1 MAFTHL
7 HVHTEYSLLDGAAKI
22 GRLVDKAAALG
33 MKSLAITDHGVMYGA
48 VEFYRACKEAGIRPI
63 IGCEVYVAPRTRF
76 DKDAAHDRE
85 LGHLIL
91 LAKDADGYRNL
102 SRLVSRSFTEGY
114 YYKPR
119 VDRDLLRACSQGLI
133 ALSGC
138 LAGHVQRA
146 LRARDYDRAL
156 AEAKEMADIFGLD
169 NFYLEIQDHGLP
181 EQAEIRPSLLR
192 LSVETGI
199 PLVATNDVHY
209 VEQKDASVQD
219 VLLCI
224 QTNALVDDKDRMRFD
239 SDQYYLKSEEEMR
252 ELFRLLPEA
261 CDNTEFIAS
270 RCHFDFDFDTLHIP
284 DFPVPQGTTP
294 AYYLRMLCEE
304 GMKKKYGGKTPELVE
319 RMEHELSVIENM
331 GYVEYFLIVW
341 DYVTYARNSGIMVG
355 PGRGSAAGSLVAY
368 CLGITNTDPIENG
381 LIFERFLNPERVSM
395 PDIDIDFADDRRHE
409 VIDYVVRKYGT
420 DRVTQIITFNTF
432 GARGTIRDVGRVMDL
447 PLDLVDTIAKLVP
460 QQMGMTLERALTA
473 SPELKERYQE
483 DIRIRKLIDTARAI
497 EGMPRHTSVHAA
509 GVVISRER
517 IEDYVPLHTSDN
529 GVETQYVAPL
539 LEEMGFLKMDF
550 LGLRNLT
557 VIQNAIRMI
566 KEKTGEEIDIDA
578 IPYDDPNVYAL
589 IASGNTAGIFQL
601 ESGGMTRFMKKL
613 QPDCFED
620 IVAGI
625 SLYRPGP
632 MASIDTYIENKKH
645 PESIRYLHESLRPI
659 LEKTYGCM
667 VYQEQVMQIVRDL
680 AGYTYGRSDVLRRIM
695 SKKKKKEM
703 LEEKEIFL
711 QGAEKKG
718 VPRETG
724 EQIFSQ
730 MVSFAEYAFNKSHAA
745 AYAMVGYQT
754 AWLKRYY
761 PTAFMAAL
769 MTSVIGD
776 AAWLAMY
783 IRNCKENG
791 IEILPPDVNESGAQ
805 FTAVAPG
812 KIRFGLAAIR
822 NVGGSA
828 VEAMVEK
835 RAQIGGFRDIYGFFD
850 NIDTR
855 LLNKRACESMIKAG
869 AFDSLEP
876 NRASLLAGFE
886 ELLESAQ
893 NDQRATV
900 AGQMSLFATNEA
912 AMDGASAR
920 HLPKVANFPPK
931 ILGAMEKETL
941 GVYVTENPLSEYQT
955 LIEQLTQIDTAVLQD
970 EEQQTVKDKDRITIA
985 GILTGLRT
993 RMTKNNTLMAN
1004 AWLEDLYGRVE
1015 VIIFPKTFERC
1026 RGILDGE
1033 PVVAVNAIAEFGDD
1047 RSVRLLANEI
1057 TLMEDVRSS
1066 MPAPTRIKVLA
1077 EEENDAKQR
1086 IWRIMQ
1092 GPAGRQPQ
1100 DLQNDELRLYARDQ
1114 EGNVHAVAK
1123 LTVRADQRLLQA
1135 LRREFGDQ
1143 NVKEERIKVQ

>member
-1 MAFTHL
+1 MFTHL
-7 HVHTEYSLLDGAAKI
+7 HVHTEYSLLDGAARI
-22 GRLVDKAAALG
+22 SRLVEKAGELG
-33 MKSLAITDHGVMYGA
+33 MESLAITDHGVMYGA
-48 VEFYRACKEAGIRPI
+48 VEFYKACKSVGIQPI

-76 DKDAAHDRE
+76 DKEAGLDRE

-91 LAKDADGYRNL
+91 LARDAEGYRNL

-119 VDRDLLRACSQGLI
+119 VDRDLLRQNSSGLI

-138 LAGHVQRA
+138 IAGHVQRA
-146 LRARDYDRAL
+146 LRAKDYEKARSEAL
-156 AEAKEMADIFGLD
+156 LMADIFGLD

-181 EQAEIRPSLLR
+181 EEAEIRPGLLR
-192 LSVETGI
+192 LSKETGI
-199 PLVATNDVHY
+199 PLVATNDIHY
-209 VEQKDASVQD
+209 VEQKDAVTQD

-224 QTNALVDDKDRMRFD
+224 QTNALVDEKDRMRFD

-252 ELFRLLPEA
+252 SLFALLPEA
-261 CDNTEFIAS
+261 CENTEKIAA
-270 RCHFDFDFDTLHIP
+270 RCRFDFDFDTLHIP
-284 DFPVPQGTTP
+284 DFPVPDGTTP
-294 AYYLRMLCEE
+294 AAYLRTLCEA
-304 GMKKKYGGKTPELVE
+304 GLNRKYGAMTEPLRE
-319 RMEHELSVIENM
+319 RMDYELSVIESM

-341 DYVTYARNSGIMVG
+341 DYVAFAKKSGITVG

-368 CLGITNTDPIENG
+368 CLDITNTDPIENG

-409 VIDYVVRKYGT
+409 VIEYVVRKYGT

-447 PLDLVDTIAKLVP
+447 PLDLVDSIAKMVP

-473 SPELKERYQE
+473 NSELKERYRE
-483 DIRIRKLIDTARAI
+483 DIRIRKLIDTAKAI

-509 GVVISRER
+509 GVVISREK

-529 GVETQYVAPL
+529 GVETQYAAPL

-557 VIQNAIRMI
+557 VIQNTIRMI
-566 KEKTGEEIDIDA
+566 EQNSGQKIDIDT
-578 IPYDDPNVYAL
+578 IRYDDPNVYAL

-625 SLYRPGP
+625 ALYRPGP

-645 PESIRYLHESLRPI
+645 PEMIRYLHESLRPI
-659 LEKTYGCM
+659 LSVTYGCM

-680 AGYTYGRSDVLRRIM
+680 AGYSYGRSDVLRRIM

-711 QGAEKKG
+711 QGAEKNG
-718 VPRETG
+718 IPRETG
-724 EQIFSQ
+724 EQIFAQ

-761 PTAFMAAL
+761 PTEFMAAL

-776 AAWLAMY
+776 AGWLAMY

-791 IEILPPDVNESGAQ
+791 IEILPPDINESGTH

-812 KIRFGLAAIR
+812 RIRFGLAAIR

-828 VEAMVEK
+828 VDAMVAK
-835 RAQIGGFRDIYGFFD
+835 RTQLGGFKDIYAFFD
-850 NIDTR
+850 HIDTR

-876 NRASLLAGFE
+876 NRASMLAGFE

-893 NDQRATV
+893 HDQRATV
-900 AGQMSLFATNEA
+900 AGQISLFATNES
-912 AMDGASAR
+912 AMDGANAR
-920 HLPKVANFPPK
+920 SLPKVANFPPK

-941 GVYVTENPLSEYQT
+941 GVYVTENPLSEYQN
-955 LIEQLTQIDTAVLQD
+955 LIEQLTQIDTAVLRD
-970 EEQQTVKDKDRITIA
+970 EEQRTVHDKERITIA
-985 GILTGLRT
+985 GILTNVRT

-1004 AWLEDLYGRVE
+1004 AYLEDLYGRVE
-1015 VIIFPKTFERC
+1015 VIIFPKTYERC

-1047 RSVRLLANEI
+1047 NSVRLLANEI
-1057 TLMEDVRSS
+1057 TLMDEVRNSL
-1066 MPAPTRIKVLA
+1066 PQRKRIKVLSEN
-1077 EEENDAKQR
+1077 EEDAKDK

-1092 GPAGRQPQ
+1092 TAVQRQPS
-1100 DLQNDELRLYARDQ
+1100 DMQNDELRLYAKDDR
-1114 EGNVHAVAK
+1114 GIVHAVAK
-1123 LTVRADQRLLQA
+1123 MAVRADQRLLEV
-1135 LRREFGDQ
+1135 LRDAFGPG
-1143 NVKEERIKVQ
+1143 NVKEERIEKK

>member
-7 HVHTEYSLLDGAAKI
+7 HVHTEYSLLDGAAKV
-22 GRLVDKAAALG
+22 GRLVEKAAELG
-33 MKSLAITDHGVMYGA
+33 MHSLAITDHGVMYGA
-48 VEFYRACKEAGIRPI
+48 VEFYRACKAAGLKPI

-76 DKDAAHDRE
+76 DKDAGQDRE

-91 LAKDADGYRNL
+91 LAKDAEGYRNL

-138 LAGHVQRA
+138 LAGHIQRA

-156 AEAKEMADIFGLD
+156 AEAKEMADIFGPD

-181 EQAEIRPSLLR
+181 EQAEIRPLLLR
-192 LSVETGI
+192 LSMETGI
-199 PLVATNDVHY
+199 PLAATNDVHY
-209 VEQKDASVQD
+209 VEQKDAAAQD

-252 ELFRLLPEA
+252 DLFSLLPEA
-261 CDNTEFIAS
+261 CDNTEIIAS
-270 RCHFDFDFDTLHIP
+270 RCHFEFDFDTLHIP

-294 AYYLRMLCEE
+294 AYYLRMLCED
-304 GMKKKYGGKTPELVE
+304 GLKKKYGEKTPALME
-319 RMEHELSVIENM
+319 RMEHELSVIESM

-341 DYVTYARNSGIMVG
+341 DYVTFARNSGIMVG

-368 CLGITNTDPIENG
+368 CLGITNTDPIEHG

-409 VIDYVVRKYGT
+409 VIEYVVRKYGT

-447 PLDLVDTIAKLVP
+447 PLDVVDTIAKLVP
-460 QQMGMTLERALTA
+460 QQLGMTLERALTA

-557 VIQNAIRMI
+557 VIQQAIRMV
-566 KEKTGEEIDIDA
+566 EERTGIRIDIDA
-578 IPYDDPNVYAL
+578 IPYDDPKVYEL
-589 IASGNTAGIFQL
+589 IGSGNTAGIFQL

-613 QPDCFED
+613 RPDCFED

-632 MASIDTYIENKKH
+632 MASIDTYIKNKRH
-645 PESIRYLHESLRPI
+645 PENIQYLHESLRPI
-659 LEKTYGCM
+659 LSKTYGCM

-680 AGYTYGRSDVLRRIM
+680 AGYSYGRSDVLRRIM

-711 QGAEKKG
+711 QGAEKNG

-754 AWLKRYY
+754 AWLKCYY
-761 PTAFMAAL
+761 PTEFMAAL
-769 MTSVIGD
+769 MTSVMGD
-776 AAWLAMY
+776 AGWLAMY

-791 IEILPPDVNESGAQ
+791 ISILPPDINESGSQ

-812 KIRFGLAAIR
+812 KIRFGLAAIK
-822 NVGGSA
+822 NVGQSA
-828 VEAMVEK
+828 VDSMVKK
-835 RAQIGGFRDIYGFFD
+835 RVQLGGFRDINAFFD

-855 LLNKRACESMIKAG
+855 LLNKRALESMIKAG
-869 AFDSLEP
+869 AFDTLEP
-876 NRASLLAGFE
+876 NRARLLAGFE
-886 ELLESAQ
+886 VLLEAAQ

-900 AGQMSLFATNEA
+900 AGQMSLFATNED
-912 AMDGASAR
+912 AMTGASSRA
-920 HLPKVANFPPK
+920 LPQVANFSAK

-941 GVYVTENPLSEYQT
+941 GVYITENPLSEYQD
-955 LIEQLTQIDTAVLQD
+955 LIEQLTKIDTAVLHD
-970 EEQQTVKDKDRITIA
+970 EEQDLVKDKDRITIA
-985 GILTGLRT
+985 GIMTGVRT

-1004 AWLEDLYGRVE
+1004 AILEDLYGRVE
-1015 VIIFPKTFERC
+1015 VIIFPKTYDRC

-1033 PVVAVNAIAEFGDD
+1033 PVVAVNGIAEFDD
-1047 RSVRLLANEI
+1047 DGGVRILANDI
-1057 TLMEDVRSS
+1057 TSMDDVRNSL
-1066 MPAPTRIKVLA
+1066 PARTRIKVLA
-1077 EEENDAKQR
+1077 DDEQAARNR
-1086 IWRIMQ
+1086 IWQIMQ
-1092 GPAGRQPQ
+1092 QLGRRQIPDRQ
-1100 DLQNDELRLYARDQ
+1100 IDELRLYIRRGEQ
-1114 EGNVHAVAK
+1114 GVHAVAK
-1123 LTVRADQRLLQA
+1123 IAVQADQRLTELLIDA
-1135 LRREFGDQ
+1135 FGAD
-1143 NVKEERIKVQ
+1143 NVKTERIKER